1 MKTRRA
7 QPSKRNKGMRVGVS
21 IFAIALGL
29 GLVPNSAGGADT
41 QLPRGDQ
48 TTVVIV
54 TSSVVDAF
62 EDAIAGLRRGLGSGV
77 KVVLVDLAAKP
88 EGLAAQLGNRDVRLL
103 VTVGNNALD
112 AATKYATAPIIAT
125 MVLRKDLDAY
135 RSGTPAGAVLL
146 DLPLTDVL
154 SQLAAVFPGKT
165 RAGMIRNPA
174 ATGISG
180 ATLVAQAKAA
190 GMSLIVADCSRPE
203 DLLRSFLSMRDRVD
217 YVWAPP
223 DGTLY
228 TSATVRPLI
237 MASLENRLPA
247 VGFSASFVR
256 TGAVAGVYP
265 DYVEVGL
272 QAGEMARK
280 YLTGAGG
287 LSNEGPRKTRLAVN
301 PRVGRLLGLRPFQKG
316 EPTDGITVIQ

>member
-1 MKTRRA
+1 MAERF
-7 QPSKRNKGMRVGVS
+7 SS
-21 IFAIALGL
+21 LALAL
-29 GLVPNSAGGADT
+29 ALSLVPRTAPAADT
-41 QLPRGDQ
+41 QPPRPDQ
-48 TTVVIV
+48 PAVVIV
-54 TSSVVDAF
+54 TSSTVDAF
-62 EDAIAGLRRGLGSGV
+62 QEAIGGIRRALPAAA
-77 KVVLVDLAAKP
+77 KVVVFDLADKP
-88 EGLAAQLGNRDVRLL
+88 EGLASQLRSKDVRL
-103 VTVGNNALD
+103 VITVGTNALD
-112 AATKYATAPIIAT
+112 AASKYASAPIVAT
-125 MVLRKDLDAY
+125 MILWSDLSSS
-135 RSGTPAGAVLL
+135 RPGTPAGAVVL

-154 SQLAAVFPGKT
+154 ARLADVFPGKA
-165 RAGMIRNPA
+165 RAGMIRNPD
-174 ATGISG
+174 
-180 ATLVAQAKAA
+180 TLNTPAGTLASQARSV
-190 GMSLIVADCSRPE
+190 GMTLTVADCSRPE

-217 YVWAPP
+217 FVWAPP

-280 YLTGAGG
+280 YISGVTVAG
-287 LSNEGPRKTRLAVN
+287 SESPRKIHVAVN

-316 EPTDGITVIQ
+316 ETVDGITVIQ